1 MKRTLNLVLTGIT
14 ASVLAIAPANS
25 QSADPVVLMETTKGP
40 IAIRVFRRFTPN
52 TANNFL
58 DLVSRGYYNGKTFHR
73 VEGWL
78 IQGGCPYGNG
88 RGNFVDPATGQVRYV
103 PLEVSPRLGHGQ
115 PGMVAMAR
123 SANPDSASCQFYILK
138 QAKPSLNGQYAVF
151 GMVVGGLNTVYSIGI
166 GDRIISAHVDE
177 PVQRNANSSSESRPQ
192 DNNGDKSS
200 GSSSGGNAST
210 SDTSSGF

>member
-1 MKRTLNLVLTGIT
+1 MKKTLNLVLTGV
-14 ASVLAIAPANS
+14 AAFALATAPAKS

-40 IAIRVFRRFTPN
+40 IAIRIFRRFVPN

-103 PLEVSPRLGHGQ
+103 PLEISPRLGHGQ

-166 GDRIISAHVDE
+166 GDRIISAHIDE
-177 PVQRNANSSSESRPQ
+177 PAPRSDSSSAESRPS
-192 DNNGDKSS
+192 DSGGEKSGNTS
-200 GSSSGGNAST
+200 GGGSTGTSDSSSG
-210 SDTSSGF
+210 F